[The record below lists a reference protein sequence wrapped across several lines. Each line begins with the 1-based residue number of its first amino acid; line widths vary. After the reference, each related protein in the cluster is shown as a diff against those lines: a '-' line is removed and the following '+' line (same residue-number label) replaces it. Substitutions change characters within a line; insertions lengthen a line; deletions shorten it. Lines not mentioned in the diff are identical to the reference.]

1 MIQINLFTKEK
12 QTHREQIYGYWGKGW
27 RGGIVR
33 DFGMDMYRLLYL
45 KWITDK
51 DLLYIAQRT
60 LLNVMRQP
68 GWGGNL
74 G

>member
-33 DFGMDMYRLLYL
+33 VWDGRVQAALFKMD
-45 KWITDK
+45 
-51 DLLYIAQRT
+51 
-60 LLNVMRQP
+60 N
-68 GWGGNL
+68 
-74 G
+74 